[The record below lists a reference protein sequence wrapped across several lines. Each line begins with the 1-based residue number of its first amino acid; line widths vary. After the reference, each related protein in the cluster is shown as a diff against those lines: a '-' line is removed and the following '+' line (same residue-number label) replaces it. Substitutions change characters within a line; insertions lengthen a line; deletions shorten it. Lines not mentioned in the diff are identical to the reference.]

1 MEYIIQVENRWTGLF
16 LAENDKTE
24 YSTNKIA
31 RESCKTAKKSY
42 KFVQISQNFLNILKF
57 SKISKYLGNV

>member
-31 RESCKTAKKSY
+31 RKSCKTAKKA
-42 KFVQISQNFLNILKF
+42 INL
-57 SKISKYLGNV
+57 SKYAKIF